1 MRSDINLEGVPVS
14 IAGDLTLNSWEVD
27 FFFALYGC
35 NKHE

>member
-27 FFFALYGC
+27 FFLALYGC